1 MKEIISNLDFNAELS
16 CIECGANYPLN
27 QILYR
32 CSKAGCDGLLDIKH
46 NLRALKRNSS
56 QQWQSHLENRL
67 KKTSLPFSSG
77 VWSQKEWVLPHI
89 KDEHIVSLGEGKTP
103 LIPLSLWADDLDL
116 AAVWLKQCGISSTG
130 SFKDLGMTVLISHI
144 KSLLAEGITI
154 RAVVCASTGDTS
166 AALAAYAAYAGIP
179 SIVILPSNRIST
191 AQLVQPITCNSLVL
205 SLNTDFDGCMNIVK
219 ELTQN
224 KDLYLANSM
233 NPLRLEGQKTMG
245 IEVLQQLDWEVPDWF
260 IIPGGNLG
268 NVSALVSGMSLLFEL
283 GLIKKLPRVCVAQS
297 SQANPLYL
305 SFQKKF
311 QSYEAV
317 SAKKT
322 LASAIQIGDP
332 VSYPRAIK
340 ALEKVNGVVEEASEE
355 ELANAAARVDRYG
368 MFNDPHTGVALAC
381 LEKLRKKEVIQKDDS
396 VVVVSTAHGLKFAN
410 SKTAYHEGKLE
421 LKAKYQNKAL
431 NLDANL
437 ETIQKS
443 IEDIIS

>member
-297 SQANPLYL
+297 
-305 SFQKKF
+305 
-311 QSYEAV
+311 
-317 SAKKT
+317 
-322 LASAIQIGDP
+322 
-332 VSYPRAIK
+332 
-340 ALEKVNGVVEEASEE
+340 
-355 ELANAAARVDRYG
+355 
-368 MFNDPHTGVALAC
+368 C
-381 LEKLRKKEVIQKDDS
+381 
-396 VVVVSTAHGLKFAN
+396 
-410 SKTAYHEGKLE
+410 
-421 LKAKYQNKAL
+421 
-431 NLDANL
+431 
-437 ETIQKS
+437 
-443 IEDIIS
+443 

>member
-16 CIECGANYPLN
+16 CIECGANYPLS

-77 VWSQKEWVLPHI
+77 VWSQKEWVLPQI

-381 LEKLRKKEVIQKDDS
+381 LEKLRKKEVIQTCPVES
-396 VVVVSTAHGLKFAN
+396 
-410 SKTAYHEGKLE
+410 
-421 LKAKYQNKAL
+421 
-431 NLDANL
+431 
-437 ETIQKS
+437 
-443 IEDIIS
+443 